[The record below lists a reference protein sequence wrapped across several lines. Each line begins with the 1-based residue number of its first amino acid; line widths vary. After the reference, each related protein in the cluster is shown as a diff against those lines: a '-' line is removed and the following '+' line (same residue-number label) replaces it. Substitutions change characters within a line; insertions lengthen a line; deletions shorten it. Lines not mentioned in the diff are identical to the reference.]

1 VNQKGRVNLCLTW
14 VDSDSETQSLDGFKR
29 DYCNRLKQGDIWT
42 STSNY
47 VVKVASEMEMVHGFF
62 FLVNM
67 FDPAFITGFN
77 DY

>member
-1 VNQKGRVNLCLTW
+1 M
-14 VDSDSETQSLDGFKR
+14 DSDSVQESLDEFKVN
-29 DYCNRLKQGDIWT
+29 YCNRLKQGTVWDTT
-42 STSNY
+42 SVH